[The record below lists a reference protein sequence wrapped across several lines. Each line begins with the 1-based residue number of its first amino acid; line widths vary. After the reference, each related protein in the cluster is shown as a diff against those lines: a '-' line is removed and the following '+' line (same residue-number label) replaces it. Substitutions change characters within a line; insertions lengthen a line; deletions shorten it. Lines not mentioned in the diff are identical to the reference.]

1 MAITK
6 EQHNANTIALTR
18 GGRGLLRHRVLCLS
32 GLAAVALLAAAC
44 SSNGSTTSTTAAT
57 TSTTAATTSTSS
69 GSTSTAAVVKVAT
82 VPTYGVILTDS
93 SGKPLY
99 TLSGTCTGSCAAA
112 WPALTVPASTKPTG
126 GTGVTG
132 KLSTVKGAGGS
143 NQVTYNG
150 SPVYTFVQDSSDH
163 VTGQGVAG
171 FSVVKVSASAT
182 AAGSTTSTT
191 SGNGY

>member
-1 MAITK
+1 MAITR
-6 EQHNANTIALTR
+6 EQRNANTIHLTR
-18 GGRGLLRHRVLCLS
+18 GWRGLLRNRVLCLS
-32 GLAAVALLAAAC
+32 GLGAVALLAAAC
-44 SSNGSTTSTTAAT
+44 SSSGSTTSTTAAT
-57 TSTTAATTSTSS
+57 STTSGAA
-69 GSTSTAAVVKVAT
+69 STAAVVKVVT
-82 VPTYGVILTDS
+82 VPTYGAILTDS

-132 KLSTVKGAGGS
+132 RLNTVKQSDGS

-150 SPVYTFVQDSSDH
+150 SPVYTFVQDSSGH

-171 FSVVKVSASAT
+171 FSVVKLSASAT

>member
-6 EQHNANTIALTR
+6 KRRDASPIILTKGWRGALPNR
-18 GGRGLLRHRVLCLS
+18 ILCL
-32 GLAAVALLAAAC
+32 GGFGAVALLVAAC
-44 SSNGSTTSTTAAT
+44 GSSASSTSTTA
-57 TSTTAATTSTSS
+57 STSTSS
-69 GSTSTAAVVKVAT
+69 GSAGTAAVVKVIT
-82 VPTYGVILTDS
+82 VPTYGAILTDS

-112 WPALTVPASTKPTG
+112 WPALTVSGSAKPT

-132 KLSTVKGAGGS
+132 TLSTVKEADGS

-150 SPVYTFVQDSSDH
+150 SPVYTFVQDSSGH

-171 FSVVKVSASAT
+171 FSVVKVSGST
-182 AAGSTTSTT
+182 TSVGSTTSTT